1 MQLRGVNL
9 PSRVINME
17 GLCRMFRN
25 RGRLRKRLWRRRR
38 KISRIL
44 ITFLVR
50 GNRITRRRSVYPRL
64 LLLSTLTAVHKI
76 WDLWFNIN
84 QEGLLTTITRRSQ
97 NRCSSKVKKRIIHN
111 LETAIKVRVINLLR
125 KSLTL
130 VLDRSNKIKV
140 HFHRKI
146 LLLRLLSIVRSKD
159 LDLNLLLISGYLNL
173 LKGKSQNLWYLL
185 ERVTK
190 ELEGGC
196 CQMRMGRQKRWIQV
210 VVQPKMQ

>member
-1 MQLRGVNL
+1 M
-9 PSRVINME
+9 
-17 GLCRMFRN
+17 
-25 RGRLRKRLWRRRR
+25 
-38 KISRIL
+38 
-44 ITFLVR
+44 
-50 GNRITRRRSVYPRL
+50 
-64 LLLSTLTAVHKI
+64 
-76 WDLWFNIN
+76 
-84 QEGLLTTITRRSQ
+84 TTITRRSQ
-97 NRCSSKVKKRIIHN
+97 NRCSLKVKKMIIHN
-111 LETAIKVRVINLLR
+111 LETAIKVKVTNMLR

-130 VLDRSNKIKV
+130 VLDLSNKIKV

-173 LKGKSQNLWYLL
+173 LKGKNQNLWYLL